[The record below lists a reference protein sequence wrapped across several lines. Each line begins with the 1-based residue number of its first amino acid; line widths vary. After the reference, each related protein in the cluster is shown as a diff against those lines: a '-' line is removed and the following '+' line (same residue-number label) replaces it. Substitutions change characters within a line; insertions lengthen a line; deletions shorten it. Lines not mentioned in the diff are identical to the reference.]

1 MQWAHSRGGDVCEH
15 PAPAQPVCFQ
25 SHCGL
30 VPQHTAKPEAGL
42 GGDKAVQRAT
52 SLHHIILVYK
62 MYKSYSP
69 IFSQGLLKVLLS
81 PTRAEICRDTG
92 ARQAVRQARGREGI
106 LCCRLGKDCKGRST
120 LGAWL
125 LRMVLRGHTRDWQWR
140 QMLCEE
146 QLPSPLAKPTC
157 LHTWAGYSLSQSP
170 WEAGL
175 AENHFSLLSHPFL
188 LIHSWIPGPFEDGET
203 NVPEELLKG
212 WVEVKKSVWALL
224 GMGKAKRQVRKKIK
238 PLDFTNVGGSFFGSS
253 FWITSVWSH
262 LPRNWRPPA

>member
-1 MQWAHSRGGDVCEH
+1 MSVSILLLHSQSASSPTVVWSH
-15 PAPAQPVCFQ
+15 STQPNQ
-25 SHCGL
+25 
-30 VPQHTAKPEAGL
+30 PEAGL
-42 GGDKAVQRAT
+42 GGGKAVQRAT

-81 PTRAEICRDTG
+81 PTRAEVCRDTG
-92 ARQAVRQARGREGI
+92 ARQAVRQARGREEI
-106 LCCRLGKDCKGRST
+106 LCCRLGKDCKERST

-157 LHTWAGYSLSQSP
+157 LHTRAGSSLSQSP

-203 NVPEELLKG
+203 NVPEELLK
-212 WVEVKKSVWALL
+212 VEWK
-224 GMGKAKRQVRKKIK
+224 
-238 PLDFTNVGGSFFGSS
+238 
-253 FWITSVWSH
+253 
-262 LPRNWRPPA
+262 